1 MIWDYWTSMNLL
13 YSIIFCWFLNSTK
26 PWIQPVTATT
36 SLRTSTCTK
45 SLETCPLS
53 LSPRPGRL
61 WNGTK
66 TQRLNRISSRH
77 VSRSEFMSAN
87 FTKRVW
93 SSFHIISPFISCA
106 KKGHSFHHSFHQ
118 KNIILGLSDVHHFLT
133 QTSPSFHIS
142 SPPLGLASAV

>member
-36 SLRTSTCTK
+36 SLRASTCTK

-53 LSPRPGRL
+53 LSPRPGRETEPRR
-61 WNGTK
+61 TK
-66 TQRLNRISSRH
+66 TQPHFEQTCFQVGIYVCQLHQKSVI
-77 VSRSEFMSAN
+77 
-87 FTKRVW
+87 
-93 SSFHIISPFISCA
+93 IISYHFTIHFLSQ

-142 SPPLGLASAV
+142 SPPLGLTSAV

>member
-36 SLRTSTCTK
+36 SLRASTCTK
-45 SLETCPLS
+45 SLKPA
-53 LSPRPGRL
+53 L
-61 WNGTK
+61 WVFLQGQVVKRN
-66 TQRLNRISSRH
+66 QDEPRLNRISSRH

-93 SSFHIISPFISCA
+93 SSFHIISPFISWA
-106 KKGHSFHHSFHQ
+106 KKKGHSFHHSFHQ

-142 SPPLGLASAV
+142 SPPLGLTSAV